1 MRGKK
6 ILYFVLGFLCFL
18 ISQPLLRLPL
28 LHKLQQT
35 TDFSLAYMMNPV
47 LVGVLIALTAGIF
60 EETFRF
66 LFKLFLM
73 KPDKCEISQPIL
85 FGLGHGI
92 SEVCVFLL
100 PVVAMLSI
108 NQLFIALI
116 ERILAVTFHVT
127 VTIVV
132 WNGFQRNKK
141 ILFLLLAILFHG
153 MVDALIPII
162 SSVTTSVFVIYG
174 AFLAVDMIM
183 VIYAFHSRKYY
194 LKEDTQ

>member
-1 MRGKK
+1 MRREK
-6 ILYFVLGFLCFL
+6 ILYFFLGFLCFL

-28 LHKLQQT
+28 LQKLQQT
-35 TDFSLAYMMNPV
+35 TDFTLAYMMNPV
-47 LVGVLIALTAGIF
+47 LIGVLIALSAGIF

-66 LFKLFLM
+66 LFKLFFM
-73 KPDKCEISQPIL
+73 KPNKCAISQPII

-100 PVVAMLSI
+100 PVVTTLSI
-108 NQLFIALI
+108 SQLSIALT

-141 ILFLLLAILFHG
+141 IVYLLLAILLHG

-162 SSVTTSVFVIYG
+162 SSVTTSVFVYYG
-174 AFLAVDMIM
+174 AFFVVDIIM

-194 LKEDTQ
+194 PKEEAQ

>member
-66 LFKLFLM
+66 LFKLFFM

>member
-1 MRGKK
+1 MRKK

-35 TDFSLAYMMNPV
+35 TGFALAFMMNP
-47 LVGVLIALTAGIF
+47 LLIQVLIALSAGVF
-60 EETFRF
+60 EETSRF
-66 LFKLFLM
+66 LFKLFFL
-73 KPDKCEISQPIL
+73 KPDKCAISQPIL

-108 NQLFIALI
+108 SQLSIALI

-127 VTIVV
+127 VTIAV

-141 ILFLLLAILFHG
+141 VLFLLLAILLHG

-162 SSVTTSVFVIYG
+162 SSVTTSVFAFYG
-174 AFLAVDMIM
+174 AFLAVDIIM

-194 LKEDTQ
+194 PKEEAQ